1 MRVFA
6 VSTFL
11 PGACTTGL
19 YRIFFLL
26 LLSAF
31 ARAGSPAESSFDY
44 YTLAVSL
51 TPAFCDQNPKWRDSR
66 QCRDRFALS
75 VHGLWPER
83 VQGRAPESCAGG
95 ELRLTQVQ
103 ERSLRDIMPDA
114 GLRSYQWK
122 KHGRCSGLDGES
134 YFARTERFFRAVKWP
149 DTLRPAG
156 RDNLLERDVL
166 LRDIRRLN
174 PAIPERGLVLRC
186 EKKGRPPLLT
196 EIRICLSPQGRP
208 VECASNFKPNCPVVI
223 KVRAR

>member
-1 MRVFA
+1 MRALA
-6 VSTFL
+6 VRAFFPRTC
-11 PGACTTGL
+11 AVGL
-19 YRIFFLL
+19 YRFFFLL

-31 ARAGSPAESSFDY
+31 ARAEPPTAPAFDY

-51 TPAFCDQNPKWRDSR
+51 TPAFCDQNPRWRDSR
-66 QCRDRFALS
+66 QCRDRLALT

-83 VQGRAPESCAGG
+83 IQGRAPESCAGG
-95 ELRLTQVQ
+95 VLKLTAVQ

-114 GLRSYQWK
+114 GLRVHEWK

-149 DTLRPAG
+149 DTLRPVG

-166 LRDIRRLN
+166 LREIQRLN
-174 PAIPERGLVLRC
+174 PAIPAKALVLRC

-196 EIRICLSPQGRP
+196 EIRLCLSPEGRP
-208 VECASNFKPNCPVVI
+208 VECASNFRPNCPVAI